1 MRQTNNTNFDTSPPT
16 PPTPSSPPS
25 YENDET
31 PSSIQPIDH
40 SKYPQPPVFRQRKSS
55 TVIDI
60 DCSTSPV
67 KSNSSLPQSRV
78 SHHTS
83 SYVDLNANAQLNP
96 YQGDQSGDPSDGSQ
110 TQITPLPSP
119 SAAGTPPSPPAATS
133 QSQASALP
141 AHIRSNFLSRTS
153 SNSSSVSDMDNASV
167 RMAEEGESTPLL
179 FANHDSN
186 IDNAG
191 HDDHEHHCAGEG
203 EREIVKWYR
212 RPLVLAAV
220 KFAILF
226 VVFTAI
232 VVGTFYFCLPKM
244 DQGDKAVLKLPRSF
258 ADLQALNSL
267 FQKYKQRYP
276 LRILACGIVTY
287 LFVQTFTLPGS
298 MYISILFGA
307 AYGIMYGL
315 VLSCLC
321 DSLGSLL
328 CYTLSAILAPPLL
341 TLPFYRA
348 RVETWRIKIMGD
360 PKKGKQ
366 VTWDSIFA
374 FLIVLRIAPFPPHWI
389 ANFVAPHLGIGP
401 LMFWASC
408 FIGIGPVSVIHV
420 TIGSSLDSMTSAAD
434 FHLLSLRNILGLCAV
449 VVAVL
454 IPVGLKRVFKRDL
467 GDLGEAE
474 EVLGETGSRE
484 REIDVPAIG
493 DNREGRRYHA
503 IDSGVVL
510 SLPSRGDGSGMGNKL
525 IKGKGRALEIIPD
538 DEEYEEEYEEGS
550 EGEGSGPREPSLQG
564 GQEGTQQDGQ
574 VILVENELIGQ
585 DQARE
590 QAQQE
595 LQQQLETAQR
605 DSQSGPE
612 PDHVGEEAD
621 HDNRWDYQV
630 YDSAGHFQ
638 RVEINAAEFA
648 QRAKTR
654 SRSNSKLSN
663 TRSNRSGSRVNTKRY
678 GYGAIEDPAAPAGEG
693 EPSAGRPG
701 LGGRWWSFASSN
713 RGA

>member
-1 MRQTNNTNFDTSPPT
+1 MHDADIPSSSPSPPT
-16 PPTPSSPPS
+16 APTPSSPPS
-25 YENDET
+25 YNHQHQHQSHSQRNY
-31 PSSIQPIDH
+31 PRPVDH
-40 SKYPQPPVFRQRKSS
+40 SKYPQPPVFKQRKSS

-60 DCSTSPV
+60 DCSTSPI
-67 KSNSSLPQSRV
+67 KITSSLPQV
-78 SHHTS
+78 THSHLPLHQYS
-83 SYVDLNANAQLNP
+83 AE
-96 YQGDQSGDPSDGSQ
+96 SDAERLENQNTDRDHDHES
-110 TQITPLPSP
+110 LPSP
-119 SAAGTPPSPPAATS
+119 AAFSS
-133 QSQASALP
+133 LP
-141 AHIRSNFLSRTS
+141 AHIRSNLLSRTP
-153 SNSSSVSDMDNASV
+153 SNSSSVSATDNMDNASV

-179 FANHDSN
+179 LANHDPN
-186 IDNAG
+186 ININDDN
-191 HDDHEHHCAGEG
+191 HECREG
-203 EREIVKWYR
+203 ERDADPASTTKWYR
-212 RPLVLAAV
+212 KPLVIAAF

-226 VVFTAI
+226 IAFTAI

-244 DQGDKAVLKLPRSF
+244 DEGDKAVLKLPRSF
-258 ADLQALNSL
+258 ADLQAMNSL

-321 DSLGSLL
+321 ESFGSLL

-341 TLPFYRA
+341 TMPFYRA

-360 PKKGKQ
+360 PRKGKE
-366 VTWDSIFA
+366 VTWDSVFA

-389 ANFVAPHLGIGP
+389 ANFVAPHLGIGAF
-401 LMFWASC
+401 MFWASA

-434 FHLLSLRNILGLCAV
+434 FHILSLRNILGLCAV

-454 IPVGLKRVFKRDL
+454 IPVGLKRVFKKDL

-484 REIDVPAIG
+484 REVDVPAVG
-493 DNREGRRYHA
+493 ENREGRRYHA

-538 DEEYEEEYEEGS
+538 DDEEEEEDEYGEGS
-550 EGEGSGPREPSLQG
+550 EGEGSGIGETSYQG
-564 GQEGTQQDGQ
+564 GLGEAVDTAQ
-574 VILVENELIGQ
+574 VEDESGIASES
-585 DQARE
+585 ARE
-590 QAQQE
+590 AETTAQAQ
-595 LQQQLETAQR
+595 AQ
-605 DSQSGPE
+605 SSPNSPGSLSPE
-612 PDHVGEEAD
+612 ID

-638 RVEINAAEFA
+638 RVEINASEFA
-648 QRAKTR
+648 SRARANSTAKTR
-654 SRSNSKLSN
+654 SRSNSKLSGSGSGARSY
-663 TRSNRSGSRVNTKRY
+663 RSNSRVK
-678 GYGAIEDPAAPAGEG
+678 GYGAIEEPPSEEGAPSVTG
-693 EPSAGRPG
+693 STRPG
-701 LGGRWWSFASSN
+701 AGARWWSFSSN
-713 RGA
+713 R